1 MCRGPGFH
9 PERSRSDSAAGSL
22 ELRLTNEK
30 KRQPGTANQV
40 LAIGDSRLLFR
51 TALAN
56 KIDPAIAFA
65 SIATPG
71 TTPRCWYYMLR
82 DVDPRAD
89 RYSAILISVANY
101 DNSEWEIGEAWT
113 ADIGYLA
120 PLLTISDAAEFSS
133 SFDNVSNKWLAL
145 RSVLFKGL
153 AYQRDVQDLLARPQE
168 REAGLK
174 WARDGSAEALAQYAP
189 PGRNVTGLTMDWT
202 AMRIVHYPDS
212 MDEPA
217 RKEARRFLLRNPP
230 PPHLHQRYLQKWY
243 GKIVDHYRGSQT
255 RLIFTRLPR
264 GPLPRQY
271 PTEQPG
277 LLREYAAHGRVTLLD
292 EHLFDS
298 LERPELFQDAMH
310 LNAQGSEQFTRTLV
324 QELDALAHPN
334 R

>member
-1 MCRGPGFH
+1 MRSFRPSFSRRAILLGALCLSGFA
-9 PERSRSDSAAGSL
+9 SSAAVGETNIAVVVRPDVPVDDL
-22 ELRLTNEK
+22 TFAELRTVLLGN
-30 KRQPGTANQV
+30 RQFWSSN
-40 LAIGDSRLLFR
+40 
-51 TALAN
+51 
-56 KIDPAIAFA
+56 
-65 SIATPG
+65 
-71 TTPRCWYYMLR
+71 LR
-82 DVDPRAD
+82 V
-89 RYSAILISVANY
+89 
-101 DNSEWEIGEAWT
+101 T
-113 ADIGYLA
+113 
-120 PLLTISDAAEFSS
+120 
-133 SFDNVSNKWLAL
+133 
-145 RSVLFKGL
+145 
-153 AYQRDVQDLLARPQE
+153 LLARAPGARE
-168 REAGLK
+168 REVGLK
-174 WARDGSAEALAQYAP
+174 WARDGSAEALAQYTP

-324 QELDALAHPN
+324 QELDALARPN